1 MSITIGVDPGG
12 RTTAIVAVDT
22 TTSEPVALILVKNT
36 GDLLPLPA
44 DYLRAVAADVN
55 RMASEHGAEL
65 VRVEGV
71 TRPSWHV
78 GGKAKGAATNP
89 TGLLGAAQVLGAVV
103 AATTAPVEVIP
114 PGRNGSLPNAR
125 YPVALVGE
133 GERRRPGWE
142 TRTGTGQL
150 RHARS
155 AYDVALGGARART
168 R

>member
-1 MSITIGVDPGG
+1 MTITIGVDPGA
-12 RTTAIVAVDT
+12 RTTAVVAVDT
-22 TTSEPVALILVKNT
+22 ATHEPLALVLVRNT

-44 DYLRAVAADVN
+44 DYLRAVTTDVARMAAD
-55 RMASEHGAEL
+55 HDAEL

-71 TRPSWHV
+71 NRPNWHI
-78 GGKAKGAATNP
+78 GGKAKGAATDP

-103 AATTAPVEVIP
+103 ATAHIPVEIIP
-114 PGRNGSLPNAR
+114 PGRNGSAPMGA
-125 YPVALVGE
+125 YPAALVST
-133 GERRRPGWE
+133 GERRTPGWE

-155 AYDVALGGARART
+155 AYDVARGGANARH